1 MACGSCS
8 TGQDKNGGIPAGC
21 NNNGSCGTGG
31 GCNKLNVF
39 DWLGNMSLP
48 EGQAPCDV
56 VEIRFKNSRKEFYR
70 NVNDLTLNVGDIV
83 ATESSPG
90 HDIGV
95 VSITGEL
102 VRLQLKKKN
111 ISYNSVDIKKI
122 YRKAKQQ
129 DIDKWKEAQALEVE
143 TMFKAR
149 TLALKLNLQMKISDV
164 EYQGDKSKAVFYYTA
179 DGRVDFR
186 ELIKVMAEEFKV
198 RIEMRQI
205 GARQEAARLGAIGSC
220 GRELCCSTWLN
231 DFRTV
236 STSAARYQQLSLNPL
251 KLAGQCGK
259 LKCCLNYELDSYQDA
274 LKEFPEIDN
283 RRLATEKGFAFHQK
297 TDIFKRIIWWSY
309 TSEPDVFIPL
319 SIARTK
325 EIFKL
330 NAEGQ
335 KPADLLEPKQYKE
348 LEAVKQPDYENVVG
362 QDSLTRFD
370 TLKKNNHK
378 AKNHRKPHPANKPA
392 AVNAGEKPT
401 NVPAKNS
408 NQATPNP
415 AHKKPQHPNQNRPVN
430 PNKPANPNQAT
441 TGQAPKKPNHPNQ
454 HKPKNPATEGA
465 AANPNQGAKA
475 PSPKPHNPNQTGPK
489 PAHKKPVHNHKPKP
503 KPDGTDKA

>member
-1 MACGSCS
+1 MSCTSCS
-8 TGQDKNGGIPAGC
+8 TSSDKNNTSGVPKGC
-21 NNNGSCGTGG
+21 NNNGSCGTGSS
-31 GCNKLNVF
+31 CNKLHVF

-48 EGQAPCDV
+48 EGQTPCDV
-56 VEIRFKNSRKEFYR
+56 VEVRFKNSRKEFYR
-70 NVNDLTLNVGDIV
+70 NVHNLTLNVGDVI

-95 VSITGEL
+95 VSVTGEL
-102 VRLQLKKKN
+102 VRLQLKKK
-111 ISYNSVDIKKI
+111 STAYDSLDIKKV
-122 YRKAKQQ
+122 YRKAKQM
-129 DIDKWKEAQALEVE
+129 DIDKWKEAQKLEVD

-149 TLALKLNLQMKISDV
+149 TLALRLGLQMKISDV

-186 ELIKVMAEEFKV
+186 ELIKVMASEFSV
-198 RIEMRQI
+198 RVEMRQI

-259 LKCCLNYELDSYQDA
+259 LKCCLNYELDSYLDA

-297 TDIFKRIIWWSY
+297 TDIFKRVIWWSY

-319 SIARTK
+319 SIERTK

-330 NAEGQ
+330 NAENK
-335 KPADLLEPKQYKE
+335 KPADLLEAKLYKE
-348 LEAVKQPDYENVVG
+348 FAVVKQPDYENVVG

-370 TLKKNNHK
+370 KTKKPNN
-378 AKNHRKPHPANKPA
+378 NRKPN
-392 AVNAGEKPT
+392 N
-401 NVPAKNS
+401 
-408 NQATPNP
+408 
-415 AHKKPQHPNQNRPVN
+415 NQNR
-430 PNKPANPNQAT
+430 KPNPNQQKT
-441 TGQAPKKPNHPNQ
+441 TQF
-454 HKPKNPATEGA
+454 
-465 AANPNQGAKA
+465 
-475 PSPKPHNPNQTGPK
+475 
-489 PAHKKPVHNHKPKP
+489 
-503 KPDGTDKA
+503 

>member
-1 MACGSCS
+1 MSCTSCS
-8 TGQDKNGGIPAGC
+8 SGRGNNNSTGIPNGC

-31 GCNKLNVF
+31 SCNKLNVF

-70 NVNDLTLNVGDIV
+70 NVNDLTLNVGDVV
-83 ATESSPG
+83 ATEASPG

-102 VRLQLKKKN
+102 VKIQLKKKN
-111 ISYNSVDIKKI
+111 INYNSEEIKKI
-122 YRKAKQQ
+122 YRKAKQS
-129 DIDKWKEAQALEVE
+129 DIDKWKEAQSLEVDA
-143 TMFKAR
+143 MFKAR

-186 ELIKVMAEEFKV
+186 ELLKVMASEFKV
-198 RIEMRQI
+198 RIEMKQI

-259 LKCCLNYELDSYQDA
+259 LKCCLNYELDSYLDA
-274 LKEFPEIDN
+274 LKEFPQIDN
-283 RRLATEKGFAFHQK
+283 KRLATEKGFAFHQK
-297 TDIFKRIIWWSY
+297 TDIFKRIVWWSY

-325 EIFKL
+325 EILQL
-330 NAEGQ
+330 NAEDK
-335 KPADLLEPKQYKE
+335 KPADLLEPKQFKD
-348 LEAVKQPDYENVVG
+348 LAEAKLPDYENVVG

-370 TLKKNNHK
+370 DRKKSNNKHKNN
-378 AKNHRKPHPANKPA
+378 RKPQGKP
-392 AVNAGEKPT
+392 NASAKP
-401 NVPAKNS
+401 NS
-408 NQATPNP
+408 NPNQQ
-415 AHKKPQHPNQNRPVN
+415 KKVNPNQNAQTPH
-430 PNKPANPNQAT
+430 PQQQGKPNQ
-441 TGQAPKKPNHPNQ
+441 
-454 HKPKNPATEGA
+454 
-465 AANPNQGAKA
+465 
-475 PSPKPHNPNQTGPK
+475 QTGPNNSNK
-489 PAHKKPVHNHKPKP
+489 NTSPKQQGPRKVPVHNHKPKP
-503 KPDGTDKA
+503 KNENPPSA

>member
-1 MACGSCS
+1 MACGTCS
-8 TGQDKNGGIPAGC
+8 TSTDSKGGIPAGC

-39 DWLGNMSLP
+39 DWLGNMTLP
-48 EGQAPCDV
+48 DGQTACDV

-70 NVNDLTLNVGDIV
+70 NTSNLTLNVGDVV
-83 ATESSPG
+83 ATESSSG

-102 VRLQLKKKN
+102 ARLQLKKKGV
-111 ISYNSVDIKKI
+111 SYDSVEIKKI

-143 TMFKAR
+143 SMFKSR
-149 TLALKLNLQMKISDV
+149 TLALKLGLQMKISDV
-164 EYQGDKSKAVFYYTA
+164 EYQGDKSRAVFYYTA

-186 ELIKVMAEEFKV
+186 ELIKVMAETFKV

-259 LKCCLNYELDSYQDA
+259 LKCCLNYELDSYLDA
-274 LKEFPEIDN
+274 LKEFPDIDN

-297 TDIFKRIIWWSY
+297 TDIFKRVIWWSY
-309 TSEPDVFIPL
+309 TSEPDVFVPL
-319 SIARTK
+319 SIERTK

-330 NAEGQ
+330 NAENI
-335 KPADLLEPKQYKE
+335 KPADLLEPKQFKE
-348 LEAVKQPDYENVVG
+348 LEVVKQPDYENVVG

-370 TLKKNNHK
+370 SLKKKNKKSN
-378 AKNHRKPHPANKPA
+378 NHRKNQD
-392 AVNAGEKPT
+392 NR
-401 NVPAKNS
+401 PAKANAKAADSPTEGVTKAANIPNNNRPNNQQKPPNS
-408 NQATPNP
+408 N
-415 AHKKPQHPNQNRPVN
+415 KPQHPPRPQKQPQQQSAESTEAKPTVNKPNPN
-430 PNKPANPNQAT
+430 PNKPNSN
-441 TGQAPKKPNHPNQ
+441 KPRPPH
-454 HKPKNPATEGA
+454 HKPR
-465 AANPNQGAKA
+465 
-475 PSPKPHNPNQTGPK
+475 
-489 PAHKKPVHNHKPKP
+489 PAHNNP
-503 KPDGTDKA
+503 KPDGNHEEI

>member
-1 MACGSCS
+1 MACGTCS
-8 TGQDKNGGIPAGC
+8 TGDDKNGGVPAGC

-70 NVNDLTLNVGDIV
+70 NVNNLTLNVGDIV
-83 ATESSPG
+83 ATEASPG

-95 VSITGEL
+95 VSVTGEL

-111 ISYNSVDIKKI
+111 ISYASEEIKKV

-143 TMFKAR
+143 SMFKSR
-149 TLALKLNLQMKISDV
+149 TLALKLGLQMKISDV

-186 ELIKVMAEEFKV
+186 ELIKVMADTFKV

-309 TSEPDVFIPL
+309 TSEPDVFVPL
-319 SIARTK
+319 TIARTK
-325 EIFKL
+325 EIFRL
-330 NAEGQ
+330 NADNI
-335 KPADLLEPKQYKE
+335 KPADLLEPKQFKE
-348 LEAVKQPDYENVVG
+348 LEIVKQPDYENVVG

-370 TLKKNNHK
+370 SLKKKNNNNNRN
-378 AKNHRKPHPANKPA
+378 KNNNRKPNPNQKPQGDA
-392 AVNAGEKPT
+392 SVNAAGKNATGEKQPQH
-401 NVPAKNS
+401 N
-408 NQATPNP
+408 
-415 AHKKPQHPNQNRPVN
+415 KPQHKPQNQNKPNPNQNKPQNPN
-430 PNKPANPNQAT
+430 PNKPQNNGPLKQPPQKNAQQ
-441 TGQAPKKPNHPNQ
+441 GQ
-454 HKPKNPATEGA
+454 
-465 AANPNQGAKA
+465 
-475 PSPKPHNPNQTGPK
+475 GPK
-489 PAHKKPVHNHKPKP
+489 PQHKKPVHNHKPKP
-503 KPDGTDKA
+503 KPDGGNA

>member
-1 MACGSCS
+1 MSCTSCS
-8 TGQDKNGGIPAGC
+8 SGRGNNNSTGIPNGC

-48 EGQAPCDV
+48 EGQTPCDV

-70 NVNDLTLNVGDIV
+70 NVNNLTLNVGDVV

-102 VRLQLKKKN
+102 AKIQLKKKN
-111 ISYNSVDIKKI
+111 VSYDSEEIKKI
-122 YRKAKQQ
+122 YRKAKQT
-129 DIDKWKEAQALEVE
+129 DIDKWKEAQGLEVDA
-143 TMFKAR
+143 MFKAR

-164 EYQGDKSKAVFYYTA
+164 EYQGDKSKAIFYYTA

-186 ELIKVMAEEFKV
+186 ELIKVMANEFKV
-198 RIEMRQI
+198 RIEMKQI

-259 LKCCLNYELDSYQDA
+259 LKCCLNYELDSYLDA
-274 LKEFPEIDN
+274 LKEFPQIDN
-283 RRLATEKGFAFHQK
+283 KRLATEKGFAFHQK

-319 SIARTK
+319 SIPRTK
-325 EIFKL
+325 EILQL
-330 NAEGQ
+330 NAEDK
-335 KPADLLEPKQYKE
+335 KPADLLEPKQFKDLAE
-348 LEAVKQPDYENVVG
+348 VKLPDYENVVG

-370 TLKKNNHK
+370 DRKKSNNKHKNN
-378 AKNHRKPHPANKPA
+378 RKPNSKPNA
-392 AVNAGEKPT
+392 TASSSVNPNQQKKA
-401 NVPAKNS
+401 NS
-408 NQATPNP
+408 NQTAQTPRQPQQN
-415 AHKKPQHPNQNRPVN
+415 KPGQQTG
-430 PNKPANPNQAT
+430 PANPS
-441 TGQAPKKPNHPNQ
+441 
-454 HKPKNPATEGA
+454 KNT
-465 AANPNQGAKA
+465 NTKQQGPRKV
-475 PSPKPHNPNQTGPK
+475 
-489 PAHKKPVHNHKPKP
+489 PVHNHKPKP
-503 KPDGTDKA
+503 KNENPPSA